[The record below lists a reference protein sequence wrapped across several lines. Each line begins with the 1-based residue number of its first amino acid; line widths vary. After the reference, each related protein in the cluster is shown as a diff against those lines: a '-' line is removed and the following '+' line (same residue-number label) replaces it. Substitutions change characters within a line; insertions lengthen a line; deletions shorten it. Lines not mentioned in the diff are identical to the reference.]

1 MRGLRHLSGMSGT
14 RISKATGACPEQ
26 CQGTTSRAHGQAVRQ
41 RGPPAAVGNVA
52 SSCQGHSPTLMQTF
66 ASQFQRICLP
76 CAPTPPFRYM
86 PYLENLFNVPRKW
99 LAWLE
104 GGQKLRQLLTT
115 CNNNGRLY
123 YSKISGNTN
132 AAIVSQAAFDAKV
145 PNMGLHILFELKKQV
160 EAANVLQALCQL
172 LLANIHSTHCK
183 PILVLTDLGSS
194 WYMYWMDGMTIK
206 GGACSSASAALVL
219 VQAAV
224 AAAAAAEA
232 ATAAVQNA
240 ALAEAA
246 AQQANV
252 YLAGPAVPHIVSER
266 QPLPE
271 SFVASAP
278 DVGNI
283 AELEGMLP
291 EEEYKEAVAETWLGM
306 LRRMPLFHG
315 LQPSPRMPP
324 IPPEPAPSQ
333 EPPFLHLSA

>member
-1 MRGLRHLSGMSGT
+1 MRRLHRLRHSSGMSGT

-26 CQGTTSRAHGQAVRQ
+26 YQGAASPAHGKAVR
-41 RGPPAAVGNVA
+41 RLALRATVGNVA
-52 SSCQGHSPTLMQTF
+52 RGTLLD
-66 ASQFQRICLP
+66 AAADVLPLSLKGSVCL
-76 CAPTPPFRYM
+76 APPPPPPFRYM
-86 PYLENLFNVPRKW
+86 PYLENLFYVPRKW
-99 LAWLE
+99 LEWLE

-115 CNNNGRLY
+115 SNTFGRLY
-123 YSKISGNTN
+123 YSKISGNTD
-132 AAIVSQAAFDAKV
+132 AAIVSQAALNAML
-145 PNMGLHILFELKKQV
+145 PNAGLHILFELKKQV
-160 EAANVLQALCQL
+160 EAANLFPALCQL

-194 WYMYWMDGMTIK
+194 WNVYWMDGMTIK
-206 GGACSSASAALVL
+206 GGACSSAAAAVAL

-232 ATAAVQNA
+232 ATAAAQNP

-246 AQQANV
+246 AQQANA

-315 LQPSPRMPP
+315 LQPSP
-324 IPPEPAPSQ
+324 
-333 EPPFLHLSA
+333 